1 MFEYM
6 IYIYMYIY
14 IHIYIFKYIHI
25 YEYRYIYIC
34 INTYIYLHIDVYVQ
48 HLSWRIQILRARNAQ
63 DKLYWGVTSKK
74 LIDVQAGIR

>member
-1 MFEYM
+1 MNID
-6 IYIYMYIY
+6 IYIYMY
-14 IHIYIFKYIHI
+14 KYI
-25 YEYRYIYIC
+25 
-34 INTYIYLHIDVYVQ
+34 YIYLHIDVYVQ

>member
-1 MFEYM
+1 
-6 IYIYMYIY
+6 MYIY
-14 IHIYIFKYIHI
+14 IYLNIYIYINI
-25 YEYRYIYIC
+25 DIYIC
-34 INTYIYLHIDVYVQ
+34 INTFIYLHIDVYVQ